1 MLSNQSDKEKESKK
15 LRELDKFWQ
24 TVRDDPSDFIGW
36 TYLLQ
41 YVDGAVNSLS
51 YIYKTYRF

>member
-1 MLSNQSDKEKESKK
+1 MIVNLNINLFDQSDKEKESKK

-41 YVDGAVNSLS
+41 YVDGAVIL
-51 YIYKTYRF
+51 